1 VHGPEYPAEVTWA
14 RKPPPGRY
22 RRDRAVGQRRI
33 GEILAAG
40 LQPSLPD
47 PARDSQA
54 LIVEEL
60 VQGAQGNVMGSGD
73 HGR

>member
-1 VHGPEYPAEVTWA
+1 VHGPEYPAEVTRA
-14 RKPPPGRY
+14 RKPPPGPDS
-22 RRDRAVGQRRI
+22 RDRAVGQRWI
-33 GEILAAG
+33 GEILAAV
-40 LQPSLPD
+40 LQPPLPD

-54 LIVEEL
+54 LIMEEQ

>member
-1 VHGPEYPAEVTWA
+1 MHGPEYPAEVTRA
-14 RKPPPGRY
+14 RKPPPGRDS
-22 RRDRAVGQRRI
+22 RDRAVNQRRI
-33 GEILAAG
+33 REILAAE
-40 LQPSLPD
+40 LQPPLPD
-47 PARDSQA
+47 PARDGQA